1 MDISRSI
8 IKMEF
13 KVLERGKFL
22 PNEGKNTAYLRV
34 DNWNDYFYYTLFQ
47 VEVFDENGICY
58 ELGDVKIAYKGQE
71 EGSAN
76 ATSVKID
83 THFTKLSQ
91 EFFSLGQS
99 TEYYKKLSSM
109 PKETRIN
116 YLKGINDL
124 VAHPELISIIEDEQ
138 VFGTSLLRDVYI
150 ASIRGK
156 FRSVLN
162 GDNESTPF
170 HFIFERDETEEVG
183 GIQLDFNVGVDTKPP
198 TNIHAI
204 IGRNGV
210 GKTTLLNGIISA
222 IRGVENIQSQQCRIK
237 PLDYRYESNNR
248 DYFSSLISVSFSAFD
263 PFIPPTEQSDPAK
276 GTCYFYLGLKK
287 PGDIESLLG
296 FRELRKECIQS
307 SINCFNDNDKA
318 ERWQKSIEKL
328 SSDINFSE
336 MSLENLRFTY
346 QALIQKYRLN
356 DRSNEKEYEK
366 RKLEMYFEYEKH
378 VLSILEKMSSGHAIV
393 FMTITRLVEKV
404 DERSLVLLDEP
415 ESHLHPP
422 LLSAL
427 IRALSDLLV
436 SRNAIAI
443 IATHSPVVLQEVP
456 RRCVWKLYRRGK
468 SIEASRPKIETF
480 GESVSDLTTEIFGLE
495 VVSSGFHNLLQESV
509 NNGKTYK
516 EILAEF
522 DNQIGVEG
530 KSLLK
535 VMIADRKGGN

>member
-1 MDISRSI
+1 MGISRSI
-8 IKMEF
+8 IKMDF
-13 KVLERGKFL
+13 QVLNRTTWL
-22 PNEGKNTAYLRV
+22 PNEGRNTAYLRI
-34 DNWNDYFYYTLFQ
+34 DNWNDYLYYTLFQ
-47 VEVFDENGICY
+47 VKVFDGNGKGY

-71 EGSAN
+71 EGGAN
-76 ATSVKID
+76 ATSEKIE
-83 THFTKLSQ
+83 THFSKLS
-91 EFFSLGQS
+91 EDFFSLGNS
-99 TEYYKKLSSM
+99 TEYYKKLSTM
-109 PKETRIN
+109 PKETRTN
-116 YLKGINDL
+116 YLNGLNDL
-124 VAHPELISIIEDEQ
+124 VAHPELIPIIEGEK

-156 FRSVLN
+156 FRSVLDGN
-162 GDNESTPF
+162 NESTPF
-170 HFIFERDETEEVG
+170 QFYFIRDEAEEIG
-183 GIQLDFNVGVDTKPP
+183 GIKLYFDVGVDTKPP

-222 IRGVENIQSQQCRIK
+222 ITNTENSQHNRIE
-237 PLDYRYESNNR
+237 PQDYRYTSNDR

-263 PFIPPTEQSDPAK
+263 PFKPPIEQSDPAK

-287 PGDIESLLG
+287 PGDNESLLG
-296 FRELRKECIQS
+296 FKELRKECIQS
-307 SINCFNDNDKA
+307 LMNCLTQDDKA
-318 ERWQKSIEKL
+318 IRWQKSIQKL
-328 SSDINFSE
+328 SSDINFAE
-336 MSLENLRFTY
+336 MSLENLLVTY
-346 QALIQKYRLN
+346 QELVQKYRLG
-356 DRSNEKEYEK
+356 DRTNEEYEK
-366 RKLEMYFEYEKH
+366 RKQEMCFEYEKH

-393 FMTITRLVEKV
+393 FMTINRLVEKV

-443 IATHSPVVLQEVP
+443 IATHSPVVLQEIP
-456 RRCVWKLYRRGK
+456 RSCVWKLFRRGT
-468 SIEASRPKIETF
+468 SSEADRPKIETF

-509 NNGKTYK
+509 NEGKTYK
-516 EILAEF
+516 EILTEF
-522 DNQIGVEG
+522 DNQIGIEG

-535 VMIADRKGGN
+535 VMIADRNRGN